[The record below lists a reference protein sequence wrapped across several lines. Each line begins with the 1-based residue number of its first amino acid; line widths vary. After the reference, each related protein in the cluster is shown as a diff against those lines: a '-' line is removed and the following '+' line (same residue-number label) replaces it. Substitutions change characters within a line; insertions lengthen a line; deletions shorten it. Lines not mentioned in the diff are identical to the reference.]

1 MTDST
6 LNPSD
11 QLLETD
17 LLHVFCQVAEARNFS
32 RAAALLGVAQ
42 PIVTRK
48 IRRLEEEL
56 GVQLFLR
63 SNRGCE
69 LTQEGELLAAKA
81 TGILAQ
87 LAQVKQEVASTNQR
101 VTGTIAIGLAG
112 TAGALLAPHLMPQ
125 VAQRWPQLR
134 VEIIES
140 ITRNLLAS
148 VANRELSLALVY
160 DPPQDAG
167 LVLRPLLME
176 RLYLVGTPRLAKQ
189 LKGLKRVRSV
199 DLQGLPLVLPIR
211 GQIIRELVEDAFA
224 ESGQPLTPQY
234 EASSPLMLKALM
246 LQGLGFTVL
255 TLGNLAEDV
264 AAGRLVAIPFE
275 DRGMSVSLTL
285 VSTKEHG
292 RLRVVQLMT
301 DLIENE
307 VRRLASTGDWPG
319 SPRVMRTTSPLSPPA

>member
-1 MTDST
+1 MTDPV

-11 QLLETD
+11 QFLETD
-17 LLHVFCQVAEARNFS
+17 LLHVFCRVAEARNFS

-56 GVQLFLR
+56 GVQLFVR

-69 LTQEGELLAAKA
+69 LTQEGELLASKA

-87 LAQVKQEVASTNQR
+87 LAQVKQEVASANQR

-176 RLYLVGTPRLAKQ
+176 RLYLVGTPRLAKH

-199 DLQGLPLVLPIR
+199 DLQNLPLVLPIR
-211 GQIIRELVEDAFA
+211 GQIIRDLVEDAFA
-224 ESGQPLTPQY
+224 EFGQPLTPQY
-234 EASSPLMLKALM
+234 EASSTLMLKALM

-255 TLGNLAEDV
+255 TLGNLAEEV

-292 RLRVVQLMT
+292 RLRVVQLMI
-301 DLIENE
+301 DLIEYE
-307 VRRLASTGDWPG
+307 VRRLASTGAWPG
-319 SPRVMRTTSPLSPPA
+319 SPRVMRTSSPLSRA